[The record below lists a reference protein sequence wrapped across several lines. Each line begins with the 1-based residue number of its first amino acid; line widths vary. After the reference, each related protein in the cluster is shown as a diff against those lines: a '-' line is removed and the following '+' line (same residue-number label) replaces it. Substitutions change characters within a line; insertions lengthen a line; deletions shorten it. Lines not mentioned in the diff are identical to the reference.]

1 MSESILSVSQRRQL
15 RRQLHQ
21 TTDAHLDRRTLALL
35 EYDRGQSPTSIAQLL
50 GVSRQ
55 SIYNWM
61 DRWRDYPHSTHL
73 ADAMRSGRPR
83 LWTENVD
90 RIVEGLLQESP
101 QSLGYFHTQW
111 TIPILQN
118 QLNQIVGQVF
128 SVSTIRRQ
136 LTRRG
141 YVWKRPRYLLN
152 PDPERA
158 KKNG

>member
-1 MSESILSVSQRRQL
+1 MSESILSSSQRRQL

-21 TTDAHLDRRTLALL
+21 TSDAHLYRRTLALL

-61 DRWRDYPHSTHL
+61 DRWRVHPHSTHL
-73 ADAMRSGRPR
+73 VDAVRSGRPR

-90 RIVEGLLQESP
+90 RILLGLLQESP

-111 TIPILQN
+111 TIPVLQN
-118 QLNQIVGQVF
+118 QLNQIVGRVF

-136 LTRRG
+136 LTRLG
-141 YVWKRPRYLLN
+141 YVWKRPRYRLN
-152 PDPERA
+152 PDPQRS